1 MKLLLAFQSL
11 NNLISSSLE
20 GILEPLEIMLL
31 EICYA
36 SNFSLGFGKSFTWEF
51 CFSKLHL
58 GSLN

>member
-1 MKLLLAFQSL
+1 MKLLLAFQNL

-31 EICYA
+31 ETCYA
-36 SNFSLGFGKSFTWEF
+36 SNFSLGFGKNSTWES

-58 GSLN
+58 GS